1 MRAGTTAVSLALI
14 GATILGGT
22 SVLEASASTPPGKA
36 VQLFTNPATSGAH
49 GSVLIVG
56 AIGDHG
62 KYVQVNATGTPD
74 PNGNYLKVSL
84 HHGTFEVKFTAA
96 TALRKTPFKETCSG
110 VAAERTP
117 SAVLNGTGQYA
128 GISGTLEFTATHV
141 LLSSRHT
148 SGPDAGRCNHAH
160 IISEYNSIG
169 ATGTVRLG

>member
-1 MRAGTTAVSLALI
+1 MRATKAVVSLTLI
-14 GATILGGT
+14 GAAILAGT
-22 SVLEASASTPPGKA
+22 SVLEASASTPPGGH
-36 VQLFTNPATSGAH
+36 VQLFSNPTISGAT

-62 KYVQVNATGTPD
+62 KYVQENATGTPD

-84 HHGTFEVKFTAA
+84 HNGTFEVKFTAA
-96 TALRKTPFKETCSG
+96 TVLHKTPFKATCSG
-110 VAAERTP
+110 IAAERTP
-117 SAVLNGTGQYA
+117 SVVLNGTGQYT

-148 SGPDAGRCNHAH
+148 SGPDAGQCNHAD
-160 IISEYNSIG
+160 IISEYDSIG

>member
-1 MRAGTTAVSLALI
+1 MRAGRSVVSLALI
-14 GATILGGT
+14 GAAILGGT
-22 SVLEASASTPPGKA
+22 SVLEASASTPTGGA
-36 VQLFTNPATSGAH
+36 VEFFTNPTTSGAG

-62 KYVQVNATGTPD
+62 KYIQVNATGTRD
-74 PNGNYLKVSL
+74 ANGNYLKVSL
-84 HHGTFEVKFTAA
+84 HNGTFKVKFTAA
-96 TALRKTPFKETCSG
+96 TALHMTPFKATCSAI
-110 VAAERTP
+110 AAERTP
-117 SAVLNGTGQYA
+117 SVVLNGTGQYA

-148 SGPDAGRCNHAH
+148 SGPKAGQCDHAH